1 MNFKFFV
8 VFLVALFAALSTVEC
23 IKRKF
28 KIIDPLSSFLIE
40 IKSSQT
46 KSIQTFPANRFSST
60 IVTPFAR
67 MYSELTDSAIK
78 TIYVCAK
85 KKSKNR
91 INYNLDSL

>member
-28 KIIDPLSSFLIE
+28 KIIDSLSSFLIE
-40 IKSSQT
+40 IKSFQT
-46 KSIQTFPANRFSST
+46 KSIQTFPANRFNSK
-60 IVTPFAR
+60 IVTPFASTH
-67 MYSELTDSAIK
+67 SELTDSAIRM
-78 TIYVCAK
+78 IYVCAK

-91 INYNLDSL
+91 INYNSDSL